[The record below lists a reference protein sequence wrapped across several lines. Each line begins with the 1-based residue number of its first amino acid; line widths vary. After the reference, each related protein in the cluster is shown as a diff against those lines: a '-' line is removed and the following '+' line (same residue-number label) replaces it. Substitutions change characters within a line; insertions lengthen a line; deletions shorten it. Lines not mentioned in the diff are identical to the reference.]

1 MASKTKLTT
10 YVEPVVHRSLKIAA
24 AREGIKESELVERA
38 LRAELG
44 IAATDASRELSRMT
58 PEEALAAAAVEVRT
72 YRRTHPITR

>member
-1 MASKTKLTT
+1 MPGKTKLTS
-10 YVEPVVHRSLKIAA
+10 YVDPVVHRSMKIAA

-44 IAATDASRELSRMT
+44 LAATDASRELSRMS
-58 PEEALAAAAVEVRT
+58 PEEALAIAAGEVRS